1 MAEGQARQKK
11 LTKGVFLLRLFYH
24 GAAGKTR
31 KTMSTE
37 DEKREHSPMW
47 SWAKEEIRLAIARER
62 ADSSGEDE
70 WDYGVACYE
79 SAMRAFES
87 LLQDEHSGMSIQ
99 ITKSILNRLIDGK
112 CLTPIEDTPVIWNL
126 VTKKDGGTVYQCR
139 RMSSLFKKV
148 DENGAVT
155 YSDIDRVTCFDVNA
169 PEIGWNNGWA
179 TRLINELFPVTMP
192 YMPGDKPFRLFKEVF
207 LVDPKKGD
215 YDTMAFL
222 YVIKPD
228 GEKVEINQ
236 YFKEDDVGRMVPIG
250 KEEYES
256 RKENGHGQH

>member
-1 MAEGQARQKK
+1 
-11 LTKGVFLLRLFYH
+11 
-24 GAAGKTR
+24 
-31 KTMSTE
+31 
-37 DEKREHSPMW
+37 MW
-47 SWAKEEIRLAIARER
+47 SWAQEEIRLAIASER
-62 ADSSGEDE
+62 AASSGEDE

-112 CLTPIEDTPVIWNL
+112 CLTPIEDTPEIWNL
-126 VTKKDGGTVYQCR
+126 VTEEAGSTEYQCR

-155 YSDIDRVTCFDVNA
+155 YSDIDRVTCFDVNN
-169 PEIGWNNGWA
+169 PKVGWGNGRA
-179 TRLINELFPVTMP
+179 TRLINELFPITMP
-192 YMPGDKPFRLFKEVF
+192 YMASDKPFMLFREEF
-207 LVDPKKGD
+207 LVDPEKGD

-236 YFKEDDVGRMVPIG
+236 YFKEDDEGQMVPIG
-250 KEEYES
+250 KEEYEQ
-256 RKENGHGQH
+256 RKENRYGE

>member
-37 DEKREHSPMW
+37 NEKREHSAMW
-47 SWAKEEIRLAIARER
+47 SWAKEEIRLAIVRE
-62 ADSSGEDE
+62 ASCGEDE

-79 SAMRAFES
+79 SAMSAFES

-99 ITKSILNRLIDGK
+99 ITKSIMNRLIDGK
-112 CLTPIEDTPVIWNL
+112 TLTPIEDIPEIWDL
-126 VTKKDGGTVYQCR
+126 ITEEDGSTEYQCR
-139 RMSSLFKKV
+139 RMPSLFKKV

-155 YSDIDRVTCFDVNA
+155 YSDINRVTCFDVDN
-169 PEIGWNNGWA
+169 PKVGWRNGMA
-179 TRLINELFPVTMP
+179 TRLIDELFPITMP
-192 YMPGDKPFRLFKEVF
+192 YMAIDKPLKLFQEEF

-236 YFKEDDVGRMVPIG
+236 YFKEDDEGQIVPIG